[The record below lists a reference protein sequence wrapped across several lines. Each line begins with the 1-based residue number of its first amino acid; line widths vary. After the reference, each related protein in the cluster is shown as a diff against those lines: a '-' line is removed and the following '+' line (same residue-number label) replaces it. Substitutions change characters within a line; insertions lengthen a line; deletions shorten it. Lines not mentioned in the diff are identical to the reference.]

1 VELWESILIHAI
13 SKQGIVVTIPDAP
26 DMEKLFEMDCYQA
39 LRDIRT
45 ILEDDSL
52 SDPECFMRIEETIS
66 LFEAL
71 GNDTGPRRDFRCR
84 KGDCT
89 WTS

>member
-1 VELWESILIHAI
+1 MELWESILIHAI

-39 LRDIRT
+39 LRDSRT

-52 SDPECFMRIEETIS
+52 SDPECFMRIEEIVP

-71 GNDTGPRRDFRCR
+71 GSDTGPRRDF
-84 KGDCT
+84 G
-89 WTS
+89 